1 VAIRVAL
8 GEDSMLVRE
17 GLRQV
22 LAQQPQ
28 IDVVAACE
36 DMPSLLAAIE
46 SERPDV
52 VLTDIRMP
60 PSNTDEGIQVA
71 TRLRQTR
78 PEVGVIVLSQ
88 YADPVYALSL
98 LQDSSDGRGYRRKER
113 LHDPEQLRTAIETV
127 AAGGSVIDPKVVE
140 ALVDE
145 RSRTDRSPL
154 AELTA
159 RELEVLDQIAQGKSN
174 AAIASSLFLTKRA
187 VEKHINSIFTKLK
200 LTDSEDVSKRV
211 KAALLFLV
219 DAAEQR

>member
-98 LQDSSDGRGYRRKER
+98 LQDSSDGRGYLLKER

-127 AAGGSVIDPKVVE
+127 AAGGSVIDPKIVE

-159 RELEVLDQIAQGKSN
+159 RELEVLKLVARGLSN
-174 AAIASSLFLTKRA
+174 AEIAKELFVSDTTVKTHVAHLLTKLGVRDRVQA
-187 VEKHINSIFTKLK
+187 VVLAYECGLAGG
-200 LTDSEDVSKRV
+200 DE
-211 KAALLFLV
+211 A
-219 DAAEQR
+219 